1 LLADAFD
8 LAATVLAVT
17 SPPSIETVEI
27 SDEALEAGEVPGEAN
42 APDVIDPTEMTDPSA
57 GYA

>member
-42 APDVIDPTEMTDPSA
+42 APEVIDPTETTEPSA
-57 GYA
+57 G